1 MVDVAMREH
10 AVNDS
15 ATPQSE
21 TMQMTYHVTRCI
33 EAIYGTISKK
43 DMAQATVQVYC
54 LWYCKVYHV
63 DSSIFKLSGRK
74 STTELSSNVAM

>member
-15 ATPQSE
+15 AMPQSE

-33 EAIYGTISKK
+33 EAIYGTISKRIRLK
-43 DMAQATVQVYC
+43 P
-54 LWYCKVYHV
+54 LH
-63 DSSIFKLSGRK
+63 K
-74 STTELSSNVAM
+74 STAPGTVRCTTSTLVSSSYQEGNQPRS